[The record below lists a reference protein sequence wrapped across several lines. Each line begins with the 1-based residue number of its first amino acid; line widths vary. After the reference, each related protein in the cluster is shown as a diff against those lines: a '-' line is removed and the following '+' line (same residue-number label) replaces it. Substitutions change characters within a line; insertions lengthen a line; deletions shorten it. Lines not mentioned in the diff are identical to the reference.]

1 MATGGHRCRTRFRSV
16 APWPEA
22 FSSSERALD
31 RAMGHQIERGLI
43 LRDGG
48 NEGNPF
54 LLTSCSSGFSRGGA
68 RMGPFSVVQLHRQ
81 LPVLLCCPPDQLN
94 GWWKALLL
102 VAGSLGSRT
111 HWDHAARAR
120 GWARVLQLG
129 LAKLGFNRHLY
140 KGNPV
145 KSYVGQ

>member
-94 GWWKALLL
+94 GCGRPSSSLPGLWALELTETT
-102 VAGSLGSRT
+102 R
-111 HWDHAARAR
+111 
-120 GWARVLQLG
+120 RVQG
-129 LAKLGFNRHLY
+129 DELGFYSSVWQN
-140 KGNPV
+140 
-145 KSYVGQ
+145 